1 MIESPDDHTK
11 RTAAGPAVGPLAVSQ
26 GWLIGL
32 LIIVALGAAWLGYRL
47 WQVSP
52 PAEGSAEVTFARNM
66 MAHHEQAVDMAF
78 ILHDRTN
85 DAGLRQFT
93 LDIILTQQAQI
104 GQMYG
109 WLSVWGLPITGLQP
123 PMQGPMGRMG
133 MASQEDVN
141 ALRTL
146 PVAETETSFLKL
158 MILHHQGGVMMAQEA
173 LASSLRPEVQRL
185 ATSIIESQQSEIDF
199 MQQLL
204 AERGVSPIAA
214 PTAMP
219 TGMPGMADH

>member
-1 MIESPDDHTK
+1 MIEPPEEHSK
-11 RTAAGPAVGPLAVSQ
+11 RTAVDLLLLSQ

-32 LIIVALGAAWLGYRL
+32 LVVVVLGAAWLGYRL

-52 PAEGSAEVTFARNM
+52 PAEGSAEVTFARDM
-66 MAHHEQAVDMAF
+66 MVHHEQAVDMAF
-78 ILHDRTN
+78 ILHDRIA
-85 DAGLRQFT
+85 DADLRQFT

-109 WLSVWGLPITGLQP
+109 WLSVWGLPITGLQA

-146 PVAETETSFLKL
+146 PVAEAETSFLKL
-158 MILHHQGGVMMAQEA
+158 MILHHQGGVAMAQMA
-173 LASSLRPEVQRL
+173 LKLPVRPEVQRL
-185 ATSIIESQQSEIDF
+185 AASIIESQQSEIDF

-204 AERGVSPIAA
+204 AERGVKPVDA
-214 PTAMP
+214 PAAMP